1 MGEYIKVKLKDLNLW
16 TDNPRISSEKERIE
30 NELEVIELI
39 VLIEG
44 RDKMVNLAANIATY
58 GLNPNKLP
66 TVVYNEQKSNYDLYD
81 GNRRIAAMKS
91 LALNLEYTKDV
102 VNTRNISLETEV
114 LVYCTNREEA
124 LNLMEIDHSGEQK
137 GIGQISWDSF
147 RRDLARNQMNKP
159 PMYPR
164 AFQVA
169 QTCNLKL
176 KNFEII
182 PYTDIESIFTN
193 NQIKKIF
200 DLEESDF
207 TDKRKMSVIIQVL
220 EKHKPES
227 YSRFL
232 PKLKPNSKV
241 YEEFSTKVKNEFDK
255 LIGKLDFSLVKPVIY
270 ENEYIDESIIKE
282 VSFDGSKVDLSE
294 CQLTLI
300 NMNENLELE
309 SFKTNRIGKYKI
321 EITYKGKKASRE
333 VEIKAFATPKIVLE
347 RGLRVKPRQ
356 TYKFA
361 KFISES
367 KDSFGRNCDNDVV
380 LEFYDTN
387 NNKITLNDSSNREI
401 HFDMEGVFK
410 IRAIYKDKIS
420 NKHASDETIVNVSWD
435 QINVK
440 NINDCSGGYF
450 KLRLLNG
457 EISFNTTI
465 DNLIIQLNKLY
476 SSKES
481 YLEVIVASL
490 RSLIESLIDFVNE
503 KDCNFNAGKRLDEK
517 LKSLYSYIRNESQ
530 GKLFEYIAKSPISST
545 SSYQT
550 ILNYYNKIT
559 EENLDSLASMLN
571 LGAHKS
577 TKFVALSDLKDKE
590 EIISLIIE
598 FTYFYLAWRDN
609 EN

>member
-44 RDKMVNLAANIATY
+44 RDKMVNLAANIAAY

-66 TVVYNEQKSNYDLYD
+66 TVVYSEQKGNYDLYD

-124 LNLMEIDHSGEQK
+124 LNLMEIDHSGEQR
-137 GIGQISWDSF
+137 GVGQISWDSF
-147 RRDLARNQMNKP
+147 RRDLARNQMNKT

-182 PYTDIESIFTN
+182 PYTDIESIFNN

-207 TDKRKMSVIIQVL
+207 TDKRKMSVVIQVL
-220 EKHKPES
+220 EKYKPES

-232 PKLKPNSKV
+232 PKLKPDSKV

-300 NMNENLELE
+300 NMSDNLELE

-333 VEIKAFATPKIVLE
+333 IEIKAFATPKIALKK
-347 RGLRVKPRQ
+347 GLRVKPRQ
-356 TYKFA
+356 TYKFVE
-361 KFISES
+361 FIFEA
-367 KDSFGRNCDNDVV
+367 KDSFGKNCDNDVV
-380 LEFYDTN
+380 MEFYDTN
-387 NNKITLNDSSNREI
+387 NNKITLNDSSKREM

-420 NKHASDETIVNVSWD
+420 NKHASDETIVNASWD
-435 QINVK
+435 QINVE
-440 NINDCSGGYF
+440 NINDYSGGYF

-490 RSLIESLIDFVNE
+490 RSLIESLIDFVDE
-503 KDCNFNAGKRLDEK
+503 KECNFNAGKWLDK
-517 LKSLYSYIRNESQ
+517 NIKSLYSYMRNE
-530 GKLFEYIAKSPISST
+530 GKLFEYIAKTPISST
-545 SSYQT
+545 SSYHT

-598 FTYFYLAWRDN
+598 FTYFYLAWRDY

>member
-1 MGEYIKVKLKDLNLW
+1 
-16 TDNPRISSEKERIE
+16 
-30 NELEVIELI
+30 
-39 VLIEG
+39 
-44 RDKMVNLAANIATY
+44 MVNLAANIAAN
-58 GLNPNKLP
+58 GLNPNKQP
-66 TVVYNEQKSNYDLYD
+66 TVVYNEQKGNYDLYD

-147 RRDLARNQMNKP
+147 RRDLARNQMNKT
-159 PMYPR
+159 PMYSR

-182 PYTDIESIFTN
+182 PYTDMESIFNN

-207 TDKRKMSVIIQVL
+207 TDKRKMSVVIQVL
-220 EKHKPES
+220 EKYKPES

-232 PKLKPNSKV
+232 PKLKPDSKV

-300 NMNENLELE
+300 NMSDNLELE
-309 SFKTNRIGKYKI
+309 SFKTNIIGKYKI

-333 VEIKAFATPKIVLE
+333 IEIKAFATPKIALKK
-347 RGLRVKPRQ
+347 GLRVKPRQ
-356 TYKFA
+356 TYKFVE
-361 KFISES
+361 FIFEA
-367 KDSFGRNCDNDVV
+367 KDSFGKNCDNDVV

-387 NNKITLNDSSNREI
+387 NYKI
-401 HFDMEGVFK
+401 H
-410 IRAIYKDKIS
+410 
-420 NKHASDETIVNVSWD
+420 
-435 QINVK
+435 
-440 NINDCSGGYF
+440 
-450 KLRLLNG
+450 
-457 EISFNTTI
+457 
-465 DNLIIQLNKLY
+465 
-476 SSKES
+476 
-481 YLEVIVASL
+481 
-490 RSLIESLIDFVNE
+490 
-503 KDCNFNAGKRLDEK
+503 
-517 LKSLYSYIRNESQ
+517 
-530 GKLFEYIAKSPISST
+530 
-545 SSYQT
+545 
-550 ILNYYNKIT
+550 
-559 EENLDSLASMLN
+559 
-571 LGAHKS
+571 
-577 TKFVALSDLKDKE
+577 
-590 EIISLIIE
+590 
-598 FTYFYLAWRDN
+598 
-609 EN
+609 